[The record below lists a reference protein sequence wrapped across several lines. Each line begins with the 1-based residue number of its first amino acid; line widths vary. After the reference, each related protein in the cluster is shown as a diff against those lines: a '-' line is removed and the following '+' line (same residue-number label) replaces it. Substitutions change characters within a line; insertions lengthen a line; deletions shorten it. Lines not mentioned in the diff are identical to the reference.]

1 MEEGF
6 RFLVPLVRTRERIM
20 KRTFITGK
28 GDRPR
33 RNDMENIKTYC
44 VFQPQFAL
52 DLGKSSNSLAGPL
65 WRGEEN
71 DLLFWMI

>member
-6 RFLVPLVRTRERIM
+6 RLLVPLVRTRERIM

-44 VFQPQFAL
+44 VFQPRFAL
-52 DLGKSSNSLAGPL
+52 DLGKKFQQPGRSSLEG
-65 WRGEEN
+65 RGE
-71 DLLFWMI
+71 